1 VVVWDASNETS
12 SSETAVAVQ
21 RVRCLDLSNRPW
33 DNSYATSRVSGDVFE
48 SRPYHFQNPK
58 YKLADLA
65 REDPVPQGNALRNP
79 GDSPVIINEYGWLW
93 LNRDGSPTTLTK
105 TLYEN
110 LLGTNST
117 TAERRHVYARYL
129 AAETEFWR
137 SHRQAAAVM
146 HFTALGYSRPL
157 GQTSDHWLDVA
168 KLKWEPE
175 FFKYVR
181 DSFAPVGVSIDDW
194 AERHEASKTHE
205 FSVVIIN
212 DLGAEWKGK
221 VTLRLLRQGRAV
233 QEQNLRA
240 SVAGLGR
247 TVLKFNVPLPAECG
261 LYEVQASLSGN
272 PGGKVQSLRSFSIVA
287 R

>member
-1 VVVWDASNETS
+1 
-12 SSETAVAVQ
+12 
-21 RVRCLDLSNRPW
+21 
-33 DNSYATSRVSGDVFE
+33 
-48 SRPYHFQNPK
+48 HFQNPK

-93 LNRDGSPTTLTK
+93 LNRDGAPTTLTQ

-117 TAERRHVYARYL
+117 TAERRRLYARYL

-146 HFTALGYSRPL
+146 HFTALGYSRSS

-168 KLKWEPE
+168 RLQWEPE

-181 DSFAPVGVSIDDW
+181 DAFAPVSVVIDDW
-194 AERHEASKTHE
+194 ADKYEAAQARQ
-205 FSVVIIN
+205 FSLVLLN
-212 DLGAEWKGK
+212 DLNKDWTGKLRFRVLKHGQLVQERTLK
-221 VTLRLLRQGRAV
+221 VTVPAFGRESMKV
-233 QEQNLRA
+233 E
-240 SVAGLGR
+240 
-247 TVLKFNVPLPAECG
+247 VPLP
-261 LYEVQASLSGN
+261 VDSG
-272 PGGKVQSLRSFSIVA
+272 PCQVEAILDPTPSGPVRSLRDFDLVRSRLAKSMDQ
-287 R
+287 